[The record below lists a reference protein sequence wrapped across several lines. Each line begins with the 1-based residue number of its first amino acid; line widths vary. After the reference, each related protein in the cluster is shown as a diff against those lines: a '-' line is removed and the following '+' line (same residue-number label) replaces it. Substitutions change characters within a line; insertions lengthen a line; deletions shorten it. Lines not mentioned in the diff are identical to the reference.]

1 MIKRELYLDKL
12 RGYKDKNLIK
22 VITGIRRCGKSTL
35 LEMFREELIESGVEL
50 DRIISINFEDMNN
63 SHLLDSKKLH
73 DFITGDLEDKKTYI
87 FLDEI
92 QLVPEFER
100 VLDSLYIRK
109 NIDLYVTGSN
119 ANMLSGELATL
130 LSGRYVEIFMLP
142 LSILEFSE
150 GLEEDLGNEDLYN
163 RYLEVSSFPY
173 ALELKDDVDLIR
185 GYLEGVFNTVILKDV
200 VARKKVK
207 DAMMLD
213 SVVRFLFDSIGS
225 IVSVKKISDTMTSMG
240 RKIST
245 HTVES
250 YIQGLMESF
259 IVYQVKRYD
268 LKGKQ
273 HLKTHEKYY
282 IADLGLRYLLLGRK
296 RTDIGH
302 ILENVVYLEL
312 LRRGYEI
319 YIGKLGQYEVD
330 FVARTKEETIYI
342 QVAATVRS
350 EETYQRE
357 IRPLKAVTDSYPKYI
372 LTLDNDPRMNDEGI
386 WIMNAVEFLMNY

>member
-1 MIKRELYLDKL
+1 VIKREIYLKKL
-12 RGYKDKNLIK
+12 RGYKDKKLIK

-35 LEMFREELIESGVEL
+35 LDMFRDELRESGIAHSN
-50 DRIISINFEDMNN
+50 IISINFEDMNYN
-63 SHLLDSKKLH
+63 HLLEAKILH
-73 DFITGDLEDKKTYI
+73 NHLLEQLVEGMNYI

-92 QLVPEFER
+92 QMVPEYER

-109 NIDLYVTGSN
+109 NVDLYVTGSN

-142 LSILEFSE
+142 LSLSEFSE
-150 GLEEDLGNEDLYN
+150 GLDEGIINDHIYN

-173 ALELKDDVDLIR
+173 ALELKDDENLRR

-200 VARKKVK
+200 VTRKRIK

-213 SVVRFLFDSIGS
+213 SVIRFLFDSIGS
-225 IVSVKKISDTMTSMG
+225 IVSIKKISDTMTSMG

-250 YIQGLMESF
+250 YIQGLMESY

-282 IADLGLRYLLLGRK
+282 VADLGLRYLLLGRK

-312 LRRGYEI
+312 LRRGYEV
-319 YIGKLGQYEVD
+319 YIGKVAQMEVD
-330 FVARTKEETIYI
+330 FVARTNEETIYI

-350 EETYQRE
+350 EETYKRE
-357 IRPLKAVTDSYPKYI
+357 IKSLKAINDSYPKFI
-372 LTLDNDPRMNDEGI
+372 LTLDNDPKMNDEGI
-386 WIMNAVEFLMNY
+386 WIMNAVEFMMEK

>member
-1 MIKRELYLDKL
+1 MYLNKL
-12 RGYKDKNLIK
+12 KGYKGKNLIK

-35 LEMFREELIESGVEL
+35 LEMFREELMISGVRR
-50 DRIISINFEDMNN
+50 DQIIAISFEDMNN
-63 SHLLDSKKLH
+63 SHLLDSYKLH
-73 DFITGDLEDKKTYI
+73 EYITGQMKNEMNYI

-92 QLVPEFER
+92 QMVPEFER

-109 NIDLYVTGSN
+109 NVDLYVTGSN

-142 LSILEFSE
+142 LSLKEFS
-150 GLEEDLGNEDLYN
+150 GGINENLSLDNLYN

-173 ALELKDDVDLIR
+173 ALELKDDLMLIR

-200 VARKKVK
+200 VARKKIA

-213 SVVRFLFDSIGS
+213 SVIRFLFDSIGS
-225 IVSVKKISDTMTSMG
+225 IVSIKKISDTMTSMG

-250 YIQGLMESF
+250 YIQGLMESY

-282 IADLGLRYLLLGRK
+282 VADLGLRFLLLGRK
-296 RTDIGH
+296 RVDVGH
-302 ILENVVYLEL
+302 ILENVIYLEL
-312 LRRGYEI
+312 LRRDYEV
-319 YIGKLGQYEVD
+319 YIGKIGQMEVD
-330 FVARTKEETIYI
+330 FVAKSSEETIYI
-342 QVAATVRS
+342 QVAATVRTQ
-350 EETYQRE
+350 ETYDRE
-357 IRPLKAVTDSYPKYI
+357 VRSLKAINDSYPKYI
-372 LTLDNDPRMNDEGI
+372 LTMDNDPKMNDEGI
-386 WIMNAVEFLMNY
+386 WVMNAMEFLMKN